1 MNTAKAFSKE
11 SSELTISISTR
22 GTITSRTT
30 VSEKSSTDSISSCS
44 YSSTTSGVVSRS
56 GTAYFD
62 QNFTK
67 GSNFSAND
75 SAKALC
81 PRVRPI
87 NCCSNQ
93 SATKAIAR
101 TSAKGAWLEENASQ
115 LAAKSTNSNVLAI
128 EIALERGSSMA
139 CR

>member
-1 MNTAKAFSKE
+1 M
-11 SSELTISISTR
+11 STL

-67 GSNFSAND
+67 GSNLAAND
-75 SAKALC
+75 SAKAFC
-81 PRVRPI
+81 PSARPI
-87 NCCSNQ
+87 NCWSNQ
-93 SATKAIAR
+93 RATNAIAR
-101 TSAKGAWLEENASQ
+101 TSAKGAWPEDNASQ
-115 LAAKSTNSNVLAI
+115 LAATSTNSKVLAI

-139 CR
+139 